1 MAACTVQLSGD
12 MSSALSATASLA
24 HFAGS
29 SFLPLVDSP
38 ACCAAA
44 AQHSDSGLTLPTLS
58 PPAATLLQ
66 AHACAPV
73 PVRNPMHRVSRQS
86 KRHRDVSG
94 TLVVPTAESGGFSC
108 DHVHIHGAP
117 RSHSPGA
124 VSRVLRTATA
134 DESALDNSI
143 GMHVLHAKAGAG
155 AALSRSQTMMDLCAL
170 HNTSETV
177 SADSVDG

>member
-124 VSRVLRTATA
+124 CQEFCAQPLLMSQHLTTASACMCCMRKPELERRSVGLR
-134 DESALDNSI
+134 
-143 GMHVLHAKAGAG
+143 
-155 AALSRSQTMMDLCAL
+155 Q
-170 HNTSETV
+170 
-177 SADSVDG
+177 